1 LKALIVSDFLADI
14 TFFLARLDWL
24 SVIDLLLVM
33 GIFFLLFSLVRGTQA
48 MVLVRGM
55 ILLVIA
61 IALLT
66 AWLQLPAFSW
76 LLRAAIS
83 PLLIAI
89 PVIFAPEIRRAL
101 ERLGRAGALFIFMPN
116 LQPAQVRRRIDA
128 ICHATRRLADH
139 RYGALI
145 VIERERHLDEFAE
158 TGVGLDAQ
166 MSAQLLMQIFFINT
180 PLHDGA
186 AIVRDDRVLAAG
198 CVLPLSASGTL
209 SRSVERQMG
218 LRHRA
223 ALGISEV
230 SDAVAVVVSEETG
243 AISMALNGR
252 MIRRLDQSRLRS
264 ILIAFY
270 RPQARG
276 VLPPWLTQIMSRLSS
291 NQAEA
296 PGN

>member
-1 LKALIVSDFLADI
+1 VSNFLTDI
-14 TFFLARLDWL
+14 IFFLQRLDWL
-24 SVIDLLLVM
+24 SIVDLLLVM

-48 MVLVRGM
+48 MVLMRGVV
-55 ILLVIA
+55 LLVIG

-83 PLLIAI
+83 PLLIAV

-101 ERLGRAGALFIFMPN
+101 ERVGRAGALMMPH
-116 LQPAQVRRRIDA
+116 LRPAQVRRRIDA
-128 ICHATRRLADH
+128 IVSATQRLADH

-158 TGVGLDAQ
+158 TGVELDAQ
-166 MSAQLLMQIFFINT
+166 LSAQLLMQVFFTNT

-186 AIVRDDRVLAAG
+186 VIVRGDRLLAAG

-243 AISMALNGR
+243 AISVALNGR

-270 RPQARG
+270 RPQAQGTLPQWASR
-276 VLPPWLTQIMSRLSS
+276 VLERINIRQI
-291 NQAEA
+291 EA
-296 PGN
+296 QR

>member
-1 LKALIVSDFLADI
+1 MSNFLTDI
-14 TFFLARLDWL
+14 TFFLDRLDWI
-24 SVIDLLLVM
+24 SVVDLLLVM

-48 MVLVRGM
+48 VVLMRGM
-55 ILLVIA
+55 VLLVIG

-101 ERLGRAGALFIFMPN
+101 ERLGRAGVLFMPE
-116 LQPAQVRRRIDA
+116 LQPEQVRRRIDA
-128 ICHATRRLADH
+128 LVSATQRLADH

-145 VIERERHLDEFAE
+145 VIERERRLDEFAE
-158 TGVGLDAQ
+158 TGVELDAEL
-166 MSAQLLMQIFFINT
+166 SAQLLMQIFFINT

-186 AIVRDDRVLAAG
+186 VIVRDNRMLAAG

-209 SRSVERQMG
+209 SRSLERQMG

-243 AISMALNGR
+243 SISVALNGR

-270 RPQARG
+270 RPQSQG
-276 VLPPWLTQIMSRLSS
+276 VLPQWLSRILSRLRSS
-291 NQAEA
+291 QAEA
-296 PGN
+296 QGQ

>member
-1 LKALIVSDFLADI
+1 VSDFLVDI
-14 TFFLARLDWL
+14 SLFLERLDWL
-24 SVIDLLLVM
+24 SVVDLLLVM
-33 GIFFLLFSLVRGTQA
+33 GIFFLVFSLVRGTQA
-48 MVLVRGM
+48 VVLLRGMVLLFIV
-55 ILLVIA
+55 

-66 AWLQLPAFSW
+66 GWLQLPAFSW
-76 LLRAAIS
+76 LLRAVLS

-101 ERLGRAGALFIFMPN
+101 ERLGRAGALFMPN

-128 ICHATRRLADH
+128 IVGATQRLSDH
-139 RYGALI
+139 RFGALI
-145 VIERERHLDEFAE
+145 VIERERRLDEFAE
-158 TGVGLDAQ
+158 TGIALNAQ
-166 MSAQLLMQIFFINT
+166 LSPQLLMQIFYVNT

-186 AIVRDDRVLAAG
+186 AIIRDESLLAAG

-209 SRSVERQMG
+209 SRSVDRQMG

-230 SDAVAVVVSEETG
+230 SDAVAIVVSEETG
-243 AISMALNGR
+243 AISVALNGR

-270 RPQARG
+270 RPQAQG
-276 VLPPWLTQIMSRLSS
+276 ILPPWAAKLLARLSQG
-291 NQAEA
+291 QA
-296 PGN
+296 GTQGQ

>member
-1 LKALIVSDFLADI
+1 VSDFLADI
-14 TFFLARLDWL
+14 TFFLARLDWR

-33 GIFFLLFSLVRGTQA
+33 GIFFLLFSFVRGTQA
-48 MVLVRGM
+48 MVLLRGM

-61 IALLT
+61 ITLLT

-128 ICHATRRLADH
+128 ICSASRRLADH

-145 VIERERHLDEFAE
+145 VIERERRLDEFAE
-158 TGVGLDAQ
+158 TGVNLDAQ
-166 MSAQLLMQIFFINT
+166 MSAQLLLQIFFINT

-186 AIVRDDRVLAAG
+186 AIVRDERVLAAG

-223 ALGISEV
+223 ALGISEI

-243 AISMALNGR
+243 AISVALNGR

-270 RPQARG
+270 RPQAKG
-276 VLPPWLTQIMSRLSS
+276 VLPPWLTQIMSRLSR

>member
-1 LKALIVSDFLADI
+1 VSNFLTDI
-14 TFFLARLDWL
+14 IFFLQRLDWL
-24 SVIDLLLVM
+24 SIVDLLLVM

-48 MVLVRGM
+48 MVLMRGVV
-55 ILLVIA
+55 LLVIG

-83 PLLIAI
+83 PLLIAV

-101 ERLGRAGALFIFMPN
+101 ERVGRAGALMMPH
-116 LQPAQVRRRIDA
+116 LRPAQVRRRIDA
-128 ICHATRRLADH
+128 IVSATQRLADN

-158 TGVGLDAQ
+158 TGVELDAQ
-166 MSAQLLMQIFFINT
+166 LSAQLLMQVFFINT

-186 AIVRDDRVLAAG
+186 VIVRGDRLLAAG

-243 AISMALNGR
+243 AISVALNGR

-270 RPQARG
+270 RPQAQGTLPQWASR
-276 VLPPWLTQIMSRLSS
+276 VLERINIRQI
-291 NQAEA
+291 EA
-296 PGN
+296 QR

>member
-1 LKALIVSDFLADI
+1 
-14 TFFLARLDWL
+14 
-24 SVIDLLLVM
+24 M

-48 MVLVRGM
+48 MVLLRGM
-55 ILLVIA
+55 VLLVIG

-83 PLLIAI
+83 PLLIAV

-101 ERLGRAGALFIFMPN
+101 ERVGRAGALMMPH

-128 ICHATRRLADH
+128 IVSATQRLSDH

-158 TGVGLDAQ
+158 TGVELDAQ
-166 MSAQLLMQIFFINT
+166 LSAQLLMQVFFINT

-186 AIVRDDRVLAAG
+186 VIVRGDRLLAAG

-243 AISMALNGR
+243 AISVALNGR

-270 RPQARG
+270 RPQAQGTLPQWASR
-276 VLPPWLTQIMSRLSS
+276 VLARINTRQV
-291 NQAEA
+291 EA
-296 PGN
+296 QR

>member
-1 LKALIVSDFLADI
+1 VSDFLADI
-14 TFFLARLDWL
+14 TFFLARLDWR

-33 GIFFLLFSLVRGTQA
+33 GIFFLLFSFVRGTQA
-48 MVLVRGM
+48 MVLLRGM

-61 IALLT
+61 ITLLT

-128 ICHATRRLADH
+128 ICSASRRLADH

-158 TGVGLDAQ
+158 TGVNLDAQ

-223 ALGISEV
+223 ALGISEI
-230 SDAVAVVVSEETG
+230 SDAVALVVSEETG
-243 AISMALNGR
+243 AISVALNGR

-270 RPQARG
+270 RPQAKG

>member
-1 LKALIVSDFLADI
+1 MSNFLTDI
-14 TFFLARLDWL
+14 IFFLQRLDWL
-24 SVIDLLLVM
+24 SIVDLLLVM

-48 MVLVRGM
+48 MVLMRGVV
-55 ILLVIA
+55 LLVIG

-83 PLLIAI
+83 PLLIAV

-101 ERLGRAGALFIFMPN
+101 ERVGRAGALMMPH
-116 LQPAQVRRRIDA
+116 LRPAQVRRRIDA
-128 ICHATRRLADH
+128 IVSAAQRLADH

-158 TGVGLDAQ
+158 TGVELDAQ
-166 MSAQLLMQIFFINT
+166 LSAQLLMQVFFINT

-186 AIVRDDRVLAAG
+186 VIVRGDRLLAAG

-243 AISMALNGR
+243 AISVALNGR

-270 RPQARG
+270 RPQAQGTLPQWASR
-276 VLPPWLTQIMSRLSS
+276 VLERINIRQI
-291 NQAEA
+291 EA
-296 PGN
+296 QR

>member
-1 LKALIVSDFLADI
+1 MSDLLADI
-14 TFFLARLDWL
+14 TFFLDRLDWL
-24 SVIDLLLVM
+24 SVVDLLLVM

-48 MVLVRGM
+48 VVLLRGM

-76 LLRAAIS
+76 LLRAALS

-101 ERLGRAGALFIFMPN
+101 ERLGRAGALLMPD
-116 LQPAQVRRRIDA
+116 LRPAQIRRRIDA
-128 ICHATRRLADH
+128 IVSATQRLADH

-158 TGVGLDAQ
+158 TGVELDAQ
-166 MSAQLLMQIFFINT
+166 LTAQLLMQIFYINT

-186 AIVRDDRVLAAG
+186 TIVRDDRLLAAG

-230 SDAVAVVVSEETG
+230 SDAAAVVVSEETG
-243 AISMALNGR
+243 AISVVLNGR
-252 MIRRLDQSRLRS
+252 MIRRVDHSRLRS
-264 ILIAFY
+264 ILVAFY
-270 RPQARG
+270 RPQAQG
-276 VLPPWLTQIMSRLSS
+276 ILPEWISKVLSRLSGD
-291 NQAEA
+291 QAEA
-296 PGN
+296 

>member
-1 LKALIVSDFLADI
+1 MSDFLSDI

-48 MVLVRGM
+48 MVLLRGM
-55 ILLVIA
+55 ILLVIG

-76 LLRAAIS
+76 LLRAAMT
-83 PLLIAI
+83 PLLIAV

-128 ICHATRRLADH
+128 ICSATRRLADH

-145 VIERERHLDEFAE
+145 VIERERRLDEFAE
-158 TGVGLDAQ
+158 TGVVLDAQ
-166 MSAQLLMQIFFINT
+166 ISAQLLMQIFFINT

-186 AIVRDDRVLAAG
+186 AIVRDDRILAAG

-243 AISMALNGR
+243 AISVALNGR

-270 RPQARG
+270 RPQAK
-276 VLPPWLTQIMSRLSS
+276 VILPPWIMQIMSRLSRS
-291 NQAEA
+291 QAEA

>member
-1 LKALIVSDFLADI
+1 MTDFFSDI
-14 TFFLARLDWL
+14 GFFLNRLDWL

-33 GIFFLLFSLVRGTQA
+33 AIFFLLFSLVRGTQA
-48 MVLVRGM
+48 VALLRGM
-55 ILLVIA
+55 VLLVIA

-76 LLRAAIS
+76 LLRAALS

-101 ERLGRAGALFIFMPN
+101 ERLGRAGALLTPH
-116 LQPAQVRRRIDA
+116 LQPAQIRRRIDA
-128 ICHATRRLADH
+128 VCNAAQRLADH

-145 VIERERHLDEFAE
+145 VIERETHLDEFAE
-158 TGVGLDAQ
+158 TGVRLDADL
-166 MSAQLLMQIFFINT
+166 SAQLLMQIFFINT

-186 AIVRDDRVLAAG
+186 VIVRNDRLLAAG

-209 SRSVERQMG
+209 SHSIERQMG

-230 SDAVAVVVSEETG
+230 SDAIVVVVSEEAG
-243 AISMALNGR
+243 AISVALNGR

-264 ILIAFY
+264 VLIAFY
-270 RPQARG
+270 RPQTQG
-276 VLPPWLTQIMSRLSS
+276 VLPVWVGKLLMRLSS
-291 NQAEA
+291 RQDDISRD
-296 PGN
+296 

>member
-1 LKALIVSDFLADI
+1 VSNFLTDI
-14 TFFLARLDWL
+14 TFFLQRLDWL
-24 SVIDLLLVM
+24 SIVDLLLVM

-48 MVLVRGM
+48 MVLLRGM
-55 ILLVIA
+55 VLLVIG

-83 PLLIAI
+83 PLLIAV

-101 ERLGRAGALFIFMPN
+101 ERVGRAGALMMPH

-128 ICHATRRLADH
+128 IVSATQRLSDH

-158 TGVGLDAQ
+158 TGVELDAQ
-166 MSAQLLMQIFFINT
+166 LSAQLLMQVFFINT

-186 AIVRDDRVLAAG
+186 VIVRGDRLLAAG

-243 AISMALNGR
+243 AISVALNGR

-270 RPQARG
+270 RPQAQGTLPQWASR
-276 VLPPWLTQIMSRLSS
+276 VLARINTRQV
-291 NQAEA
+291 EA
-296 PGN
+296 QR

>member
-1 LKALIVSDFLADI
+1 VSNFLTDI
-14 TFFLARLDWL
+14 TFFLDRLDWL
-24 SVIDLLLVM
+24 SVVDLILVM

-48 MVLVRGM
+48 MVLLRGM
-55 ILLVIA
+55 ILLVIG

-76 LLRAAIS
+76 LLRAALS

-101 ERLGRAGALFIFMPN
+101 ERLGRAGALFMPE
-116 LQPAQVRRRIDA
+116 LQPEIVRHRIDA
-128 ICHATRRLADH
+128 LVSATQRLADN

-158 TGVGLDAQ
+158 TGVELNAQ
-166 MSAQLLMQIFFINT
+166 LSAQLLMQIFFINT

-186 AIVRDDRVLAAG
+186 VIVRDDQLLAAG

-243 AISMALNGR
+243 SISVALNGR

-270 RPQARG
+270 RPQAQGILPLWASR
-276 VLPPWLTQIMSRLSS
+276 VLTRLRSS
-291 NQAEA
+291 QAETQ
-296 PGN
+296 GQ

>member
-1 LKALIVSDFLADI
+1 MSDFFSDI
-14 TFFLARLDWL
+14 TFFLNRLDWL
-24 SVIDLLLVM
+24 SVVDLLLVM

-48 MVLVRGM
+48 VVLMRGMVLL
-55 ILLVIA
+55 IIA

-66 AWLQLPAFSW
+66 AWLRLPAFSW
-76 LLRAAIS
+76 LLRAALS
-83 PLLIAI
+83 PLLIVI

-101 ERLGRAGALFIFMPN
+101 ERLGRAGAVLMPN

-128 ICHATRRLADH
+128 IVSATQRLADH

-158 TGVGLDAQ
+158 TGVGLDAHL
-166 MSAQLLMQIFFINT
+166 SPQLLMQIFFVNT

-186 AIVRDDRVLAAG
+186 VIIRDDRLLAAG

-209 SRSVERQMG
+209 SPSMERQMG

-230 SDAVAVVVSEETG
+230 SDAVALVVSEETG
-243 AISMALNGR
+243 AISVALNSR

-270 RPQARG
+270 RPQAQG
-276 VLPPWLTQIMSRLSS
+276 VLPLWVTRVLSRLSS

-296 PGN
+296 QGR

>member
-1 LKALIVSDFLADI
+1 LKASTVSNFLTDI
-14 TFFLARLDWL
+14 TFFIQRLDWI
-24 SVIDLLLVM
+24 SIVDLLLVM

-48 MVLVRGM
+48 MVLMRGAV
-55 ILLVIA
+55 LLVIG

-66 AWLQLPAFSW
+66 AWLHLPAFSW
-76 LLRAAIS
+76 VLRAAIS
-83 PLLIAI
+83 PLLIAV

-101 ERLGRAGALFIFMPN
+101 ERVGRAGALMMPY
-116 LQPAQVRRRIDA
+116 LRPAQVRRRIDA
-128 ICHATRRLADH
+128 IVSAAQRLADH

-158 TGVGLDAQ
+158 TGVELDAQ
-166 MSAQLLMQIFFINT
+166 LSAQLLMQVFFVNT

-186 AIVRDDRVLAAG
+186 VIVRGDRLLAAG

-243 AISMALNGR
+243 AISVALNGR

-270 RPQARG
+270 RPQAQGNLPQWASR
-276 VLPPWLTQIMSRLSS
+276 VLSRINIRQVDTQR
-291 NQAEA
+291 
-296 PGN
+296 

>member
-1 LKALIVSDFLADI
+1 MSDFFADI
-14 TFFLARLDWL
+14 TFFLERLDWL
-24 SVIDLLLVM
+24 SVVDLLLVM

-48 MVLVRGM
+48 VVLLRGMVLL
-55 ILLVIA
+55 IIA

-76 LLRAAIS
+76 LLRAALS

-101 ERLGRAGALFIFMPN
+101 ERLGRAGALLMPN

-128 ICHATRRLADH
+128 IVSATQRLADH

-158 TGVGLDAQ
+158 TGVGLDAKL
-166 MSAQLLMQIFFINT
+166 SAQLLMQIFYINT

-186 AIVRDDRVLAAG
+186 AIVREDRLLAAG

-243 AISMALNGR
+243 AISVALNGR

-270 RPQARG
+270 RPQAQG
-276 VLPPWLTQIMSRLSS
+276 VLPLWVSRVLSRLSS
-291 NQAEA
+291 DQAGA
-296 PGN
+296 RGQ